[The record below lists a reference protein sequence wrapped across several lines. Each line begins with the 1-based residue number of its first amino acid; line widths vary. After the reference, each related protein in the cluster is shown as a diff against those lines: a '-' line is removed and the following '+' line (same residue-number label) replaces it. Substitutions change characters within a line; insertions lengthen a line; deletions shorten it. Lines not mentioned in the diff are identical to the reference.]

1 MLVTKDDYFKSR
13 GIDLLTEFSGDSD
26 NPSMEVNLFL
36 INQENWI
43 KNWVKMNYQPLPEE
57 VLKKYPEFENEVYKE
72 AIMAQ
77 IDYYLLHGNRSIIEL
92 SLDQNFLS
100 PNAFMILKNNGMANI
115 KKNYKRIPYQWRR
128 Y

>member
-13 GIDLLTEFSGDSD
+13 GIDLVTEFSGSSD

-36 INQENWI
+36 INQENWL
-43 KNWVKMNYQPLPEE
+43 KNWVKMNYEPLPEE
-57 VLKKYPEFENEVYKE
+57 VLEKYPEMENEVYKE
-72 AIMAQ
+72 AIMMQ

>member
-36 INQENWI
+36 INQETWL